1 MRERL
6 LTKVRRWK
14 IKRKGS
20 WRSEGERER
29 GEREE
34 RQAWEGEEMGE
45 RKMEKNENPSR
56 VGRREENKRTKCE
69 VIGAR

>member
-20 WRSEGERER
+20 WRSEGEREK
-29 GEREE
+29 ER
-34 RQAWEGEEMGE
+34 REG
-45 RKMEKNENPSR
+45 RKTSL
-56 VGRREENKRTKCE
+56 GRREDGRTKNGKKMKIPVE
-69 VIGAR
+69 WGDVRRRTKEQNVK